1 MNRFMALFT
10 AAPNAFEKWNQ
21 QDEATRKELEA
32 KGMQAWFDWQERH
45 KSIIV
50 DAGGPL
56 GKTKR
61 ADASGISDFRNDIGG
76 YVIVEA
82 ETHDAAARIFENHPH
97 FAILPG
103 NAVEI
108 MPCTAI
114 PTMEDLK

>member
-1 MNRFMALFT
+1 MSKFMALFT
-10 AAPNAFEKWNQ
+10 AAPNAFEQWNA
-21 QDEATRKELEA
+21 QDPDTRKALEA

-45 KSIIV
+45 QSIIV

-61 ADASGISDFRNDIGG
+61 ADANGVSDSRNDIGG
-76 YVIVEA
+76 YVIIEA
-82 ETHDAAARIFENHPH
+82 DSHDAAARLFENHPH
-97 FAILPG
+97 FSILPG